1 MMMMVLVKEQLEGV
15 IVMVGGTQYA
25 VNAVPHL
32 FAIRDEGDEDRD
44 CLMFFVS
51 LFPLH
56 FEEEWFSIV
65 LESELVKPFSHM
77 QVATNCLYL

>member
-1 MMMMVLVKEQLEGV
+1 
-15 IVMVGGTQYA
+15 MVGGTQYA

-56 FEEEWFSIV
+56 FEEEWFSII
-65 LESELVKPFSHM
+65 LESELVKLRLNSHM
-77 QVATNCLYL
+77 QVATNCPNL